1 MKNTSYLYL
10 TILLLTTTISNGQNE
25 LLQSGPMLGYS
36 EMLEVPV
43 WVQTKKSAEVYMKYW
58 ESGNESN
65 VYNSNKVHTCKEDAF
80 TALII
85 ADTLEPGRF
94 YDYDIYISGKKQIFD
109 YPTTFQTQPIW
120 KWRNDPPEMRFIFGS
135 GAYINE
141 KKYDRPGNGYGGDY
155 KIYKAMH
162 KLNPDFMIWLGD
174 NVYLREPDWNSR
186 TGIHH
191 RYTHTRSTPEMQALL
206 ASTHNYAILDDHD
219 YGPNDSDRGFW
230 NKNETLDAFE
240 LFWANPSYGVDE
252 IKGAITSFQWG
263 DADFFLLD
271 NRTHRSPNKRKSGY
285 KTQLGEDQIQW
296 LFDNLVSSYATY
308 KFVVLGGQ
316 FLSTSSTYESY
327 MNYGFAE
334 ERQRIIDYIHNEGI
348 KNVVFITGDVH
359 FSEVSVLEVLN
370 KPTIWDITSSPLNS
384 GVNTHA
390 REKDNRLRID
400 ESVIMQRNFTEIKL
414 TGPVSERLLTITY
427 YDVDGKEIWSYKF
440 LNEK

>member
-1 MKNTSYLYL
+1 MKKLKYFL
-10 TILLLTTTISNGQNE
+10 ILLLVVNYTYSFTQQE
-25 LLQSGPMLGYS
+25 YLQSGPMLGYS

-43 WVQTKKSAEVYMKYW
+43 WIQTKEPATVHMNYW
-58 ESGNESN
+58 ETGNK
-65 VYNSNKVHTCKEDAF
+65 NSLFTTDKVNTIKDKAY
-80 TALII
+80 TAILT
-85 ADTLEPGRF
+85 ADKVEPGKYYEYEVF
-94 YDYDIYISGKKQIFD
+94 INNKKLKFD
-109 YPTTFQTQPIW
+109 YPTEFKTQPLW
-120 KWRNDPPEMRFIFGS
+120 KWRTDPPEISFVMGS

-141 KKYDRPGNGYGGDY
+141 EKYDRPGNGYGGEY
-155 KIYKAMH
+155 KIYESMLQKH
-162 KLNPDFMIWLGD
+162 PDFMLWLGD
-174 NVYLREPDWNSR
+174 NVYLREPDWNSK

-240 LFWANPSYGVDE
+240 IFWANPSVGVDE

-271 NRTHRSPNKRKSGY
+271 NRTHRTPNRRKSGK

-296 LFDNLVSSYATY
+296 LFDNLSYSHATY

-327 MNYGFAE
+327 MNYGFAA
-334 ERQRIIDYIHNEGI
+334 ERQRIIDYIHSEEI

-359 FSEVSVLEVLN
+359 FSEISVLKSNN

-390 REKDNRLRID
+390 DEKDNRLRLD
-400 ESVIMQRNFTEIKL
+400 GSVVMTRNFAEIKL
-414 TGPVSERLLTITY
+414 SGPVSNRLLTITY
-427 YDVDGKEIWSYKF
+427 FDADGKEIWKHEIV
-440 LNEK
+440 NEK